1 MDDEKIIGLYFD
13 RNQDAIA
20 ETDRKY
26 GSLCRSVSFGVLSNH
41 QDAEECVSDTYLA
54 AWEAMPPKHPEHLGA
69 WLCKVCRN
77 LSLMRLRERY
87 SVRRGAG
94 EFALCLDELGDT
106 FAPGISVEQA
116 YEQKEFAQAVNRFL
130 HTLPETQRNIF
141 LARYYLVTPIADIA
155 RRLHCSQSKVKTSLF
170 RTRKLMQEYLKKE
183 ELV

>member
-13 RNQDAIA
+13 RNEHAIY

-26 GSLCRSVSFGVLSNH
+26 GPLCKKVSYGILSNL
-41 QDAEECVSDTYLA
+41 QDTEECVSDTYLA
-54 AWEAMPPKHPEHLGA
+54 AWEAMPPQHPDHLGA
-69 WLCKVCRN
+69 WLCRVARN

-87 SVRRGAG
+87 SAKHGAG
-94 EFALCLDELGDT
+94 EITLCLEELGDT

-116 YEQKEFAQAVNRFL
+116 YEQKEFARAVSSFL
-130 HTLPETQRNIF
+130 YTLPETQRNIF
-141 LARYYLVTPIADIA
+141 LARYYFVTPVSDIA

-170 RTRKLMQEYLKKE
+170 RTRKKLQEYLKKE